1 MLHLSSVLHP
11 NLLDS
16 VRKLLAD
23 AKFVDGKLSAGQA
36 AQRVKHNQE
45 LDKNA
50 KQMDTLNNLV
60 MSALVQHPASLT
72 HRPVAPDARPGAGIV
87 RLSIGLESWADLW
100 RDLETALDAQHLAAG
115 EAFPPLPVPAAAGRV
130 RRA

>member
-1 MLHLSSVLHP
+1 MRERGGSFNASSPGLCFSINRHSETLFALPAMMLHLSSVLHP

-60 MSALVQHPASLT
+60 MSALVQQ
-72 HRPVAPDARPGAGIV
+72 AR
-87 RLSIGLESWADLW
+87 
-100 RDLETALDAQHLAAG
+100 ALDLM
-115 EAFPPLPVPAAAGRV
+115 
-130 RRA
+130 